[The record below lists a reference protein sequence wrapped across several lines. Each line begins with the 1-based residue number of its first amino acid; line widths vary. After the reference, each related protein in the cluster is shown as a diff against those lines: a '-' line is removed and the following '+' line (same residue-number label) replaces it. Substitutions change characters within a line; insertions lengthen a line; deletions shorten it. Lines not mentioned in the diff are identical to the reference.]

1 MNLAVFGNPGF
12 ILTCLVLFFIAFIF
26 RLVMKMRGKN
36 QIHYAFIALMTTTFI
51 WAVGSIILEYDF
63 LTGRE
68 TKTWAVAVAYV
79 GLILTP
85 VTVLFIGLIFA
96 KTKIHIS
103 WIQGV
108 FLIVPAIS
116 IVLVFTNNYHHL
128 FYKYMDYKDLTK
140 MTALGSY
147 FIIHTIY
154 SYLCI
159 LVGSGYLVY
168 FSSKNAGFFSRQSVF
183 ILLGILSTTG
193 YNVLLTTQVINGYF
207 HTNVIAFFI
216 TFLFFYLAIIRFD
229 FLNIVPI
236 ALQKVVDHI
245 SDSFLVI
252 DKDNYII
259 DYNKTF
265 GDTFG
270 SMMKIYRKDNLD
282 DFIGHEAF
290 SDELSDL
297 LTLFREAVAKRVLTS
312 FEKTLMIDGEMKYF
326 SIEIT
331 PLYNQK
337 IYLSTIVLMKDITQ
351 VKRAL
356 ETIQKNNEALME
368 KERLASL
375 GQLIGGI
382 AHNLKTP
389 IMSISG
395 GIEGLK
401 DLIEEY
407 DSSIGDTDVTDD
419 DHHVIAK
426 EMNVWIEKIR
436 PYCSYMSDIIS
447 TVKGQASQF
456 NTSTVT
462 TFTLDELVKRVDL
475 LMKHELK
482 KYHCSLEISYETKRL
497 IEMKGDV
504 NSLVQIFDNLII
516 NSIYSYDGREG
527 TIELFIREEG
537 SYVIFALKDHGKGIP
552 LSIQERLFKEMVTTK
567 GTGGTGLG
575 LYMSSATI
583 KGKFSGSMW
592 FESKPGVGTTFYI
605 SIPCM
610 QLIRSQILADAK
622 TSRG

>member
-1 MNLAVFGNPGF
+1 MNLMAFENPGF
-12 ILTCLVLFFIAFIF
+12 LLTFLVLFVIAFIF
-26 RLVMKMRGKN
+26 RLVLKMKKKN

-51 WAVGSIILEYDF
+51 WAVGAFLLQYDF
-63 LTGRE
+63 ISGIPVNQ
-68 TKTWAVAVAYV
+68 WFVAVAYT

-85 VTVLFIGLIFA
+85 IPILYLGFIFA
-96 KTKIHIS
+96 RTKIHITWRQS
-103 WIQGV
+103 AL
-108 FLIVPAIS
+108 LIIPMIS
-116 IVLVFTNNYHHL
+116 IALIFTNQYHHL
-128 FYKYMDYKDLTK
+128 FYKYLLYEDLTK
-140 MTALGSY
+140 FVSLGSY

-159 LVGSGYLVY
+159 TIGMGYLVV
-168 FSSKNAGFFSRQSVF
+168 FSVKNAGFFSRQSMLIFLGIVISF
-183 ILLGILSTTG
+183 GTNILLTAQL
-193 YNVLLTTQVINGYF
+193 INGHF
-207 HTNVIAFFI
+207 HYNAIAFFF

-252 DKDNYII
+252 DKDNFII

-270 SMMKIYRKDNLD
+270 SMMKIFRKDNLD

-312 FEKTLMIDGEMKYF
+312 FEKTLMIEGEMKYF
-326 SIEIT
+326 SIEIN
-331 PLYNQK
+331 PIYNQK
-337 IYLSTIVLMKDITQ
+337 IYLSTIVLLKDITQ

-356 ETIQKNNEALME
+356 ETIQKNSEVLME

-401 DLIEEY
+401 DLVDEY
-407 DSSIGDTDVTDD
+407 DRSIGDNDVTDE

-426 EMNVWIEKIR
+426 EMNDWIRKIK

-456 NTSTVT
+456 NTSTIM
-462 TFTLDELVKRVDL
+462 TFTLNELVKRVDL

-482 KYHCSLEISYETKRL
+482 KYHCSLDITYQTDHL

-516 NSIYSYDGREG
+516 NSIYSYNGREG
-527 TIELFIREEG
+527 VIELDIREEG
-537 SYVIFALKDHGKGIP
+537 THVVFAIKDHGNGIP
-552 LSIQERLFKEMVTTK
+552 LAVQERLFKEMVTTK

-583 KGKFSGSMW
+583 KGKFDGNMW
-592 FESKPGVGTTFYI
+592 FDSKPDIGTTFYI

-610 QLIRSQILADAK
+610 QILKSQVQAD
-622 TSRG
+622 RNIP

>member
-1 MNLAVFGNPGF
+1 MNLAVFGNLGF
-12 ILTCLVLFFIAFIF
+12 VLICLVLFFIAFIF
-26 RLVMKMRGKN
+26 RLVMKMKGKN
-36 QIHYAFIALMTTTFI
+36 QIHYAFIALMVTVFI
-51 WAVGSIILEYDF
+51 WAIGSIILAYNF
-63 LTGRE
+63 LTGIE
-68 TKTWAVAVAYV
+68 VKLWVVGVAYT

-85 VTVLFIGLIFA
+85 VTVLYIGLIFA
-96 KTKIHIS
+96 KTKIRITWKQS
-103 WIQGV
+103 V
-108 FLIVPAIS
+108 FLLIPLLS
-116 IVLVFTNNYHHL
+116 IAMVFTNNYHHL
-128 FYKYMDYKDLTK
+128 FYKYLVYEDMTK
-140 MTALGSY
+140 STALGGY

-168 FSSKNAGFFSRQSVF
+168 FSSKNAGFFSRQSIF

-193 YNVLLTTQVINGYF
+193 YNILLTAQIINGYF
-207 HTNVIAFFI
+207 HTNVIAFFF

-270 SMMKIYRKDNLD
+270 SMMKIFRKDNLD

-312 FEKTLMIDGEMKYF
+312 FEKTLMIDGEVKYF

-356 ETIQKNNEALME
+356 ETIQKNNEVLME

-401 DLIEEY
+401 DLIDEY
-407 DSSIGDTDVTDD
+407 DSSIGDPDVTND
-419 DHHVIAK
+419 DHHGIAK
-426 EMNVWIEKIR
+426 EMSAWIVKIK

-456 NTSTVT
+456 NTSRIM

-482 KYHCSLEISYETKRL
+482 RYHCSLEISYETNQL

-516 NSIYSYDGREG
+516 NSIYSYNGREG

-537 SYVIFALKDHGKGIP
+537 SYVVFALKDHGNGIP

-575 LYMSSATI
+575 LYMSCATI
-583 KGKFSGSMW
+583 KGKFNGNMW
-592 FESKPGVGTTFYI
+592 FESTPGLGTTFYI
-605 SIPCM
+605 SIPCV
-610 QLIRSQILADAK
+610 QIARNQISAGQ
-622 TSRG
+622 TA